1 MTIKAADFDRIIE
14 KLGFETR
21 DSGDLLAWFVHEGR
35 LILRTKRSKKRG
47 QDLPFQHSI
56 RQQIKLNEGELRAV
70 IGCTIGRVEYV
81 EILRQKGML

>member
-35 LILRTKRSKKRG
+35 RILRTKRSKKKG

-56 RQQIKLNEGELRAV
+56 RQQIKLSEGELRAV
-70 IGCTIGRVEYV
+70 IGCTISRAEYV
-81 EILRQKGML
+81 EILRQKGLL